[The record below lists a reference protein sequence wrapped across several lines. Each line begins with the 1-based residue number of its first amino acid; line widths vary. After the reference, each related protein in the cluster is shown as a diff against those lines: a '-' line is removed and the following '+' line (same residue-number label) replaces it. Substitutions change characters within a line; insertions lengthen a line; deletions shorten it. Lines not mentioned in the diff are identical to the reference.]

1 MRCVLCITK
10 ARVWHAFK
18 VLVGTMG
25 TLRAGT
31 QVCLV
36 HFRRE
41 RASIKKGS
49 GGGDRSLQE

>member
-25 TLRAGT
+25 TLRAGAR
-31 QVCLV
+31 VRLA
-36 HFRRE
+36 HFRRQ